1 MREHAKLLAATLMAS
16 SLILAAI
23 GGTAFAGPIE
33 FFQGVY
39 QDLFGP
45 TQFEKAK
52 AAYDSKDYA
61 TAAQLWQ
68 PLADHG
74 DAMAQFYLGWLYE
87 AGMGVPRNYA
97 EAAKWYRLSAEQH
110 NALAQSNL
118 AGMYLDGRGVPK
130 DEGKALRLYCRA
142 ADSGEPIAQDYL
154 TSRPD
159 ASDLYELCQ

>member
-1 MREHAKLLAATLMAS
+1 MESQRALCSPLGKRMIYGVS
-16 SLILAAI
+16 RPS
-23 GGTAFAGPIE
+23 PE

-61 TAAQLWQ
+61 TAAQLWL

-87 AGMGVPRNYA
+87 EGMGVPRNYA

-118 AGMYLDGRGVPK
+118 AGMYLDG
-130 DEGKALRLYCRA
+130 EG
-142 ADSGEPIAQDYL
+142 
-154 TSRPD
+154 
-159 ASDLYELCQ
+159 